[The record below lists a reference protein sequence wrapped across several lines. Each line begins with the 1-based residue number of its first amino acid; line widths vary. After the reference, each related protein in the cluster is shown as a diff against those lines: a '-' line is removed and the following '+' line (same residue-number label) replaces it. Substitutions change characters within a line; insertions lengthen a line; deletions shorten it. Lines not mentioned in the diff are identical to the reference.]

1 MRELI
6 LKDKWVSAGAN
17 FGTLGGA
24 QCVADFGDV
33 RRELNAIRTTAAL
46 CDFSFSKIFEYDE
59 SDGID
64 FLDTK
69 LAANILKLRYG
80 RIIDTFIAD
89 GGGRVAAEAF
99 VANAA
104 DKVVAVCEPLS
115 DAAVSPLAD
124 SAESDKTADRVLL
137 SVDGPLAWRVA
148 RDVFGADILNLS
160 VLSVE
165 KYDFDGA
172 DVFLMRNGRTG
183 EFGYQFLAPASVAE
197 SLCGK
202 ISESLESVGGTVCGF
217 GAHAIARLEGN
228 FFNVYAEG
236 AKIGCPLELGLQW
249 MVDFDKESF
258 DGSEA
263 IFAKRAAG
271 VERALVGLKT
281 SGALP
286 AGAEIFDGS
295 EKVGEVVVSAESPTL
310 SANIGLGLFSKDYA
324 VSGFDFSLS
333 PDSPATVSTVSRP
346 FVFAASLE
354 RGMEE

>member
-6 LKDKWVSAGAN
+6 LKDIWTAAGAD
-17 FGTLGGA
+17 FGALGGA
-24 QCVADFGDV
+24 QCVANFGDV
-33 RRELNAIRTTAAL
+33 RRELNALRTTAAL
-46 CDFSFSKIFEYDE
+46 CDFSFSKIFEYGE

-64 FLDTK
+64 FLDTR

-80 RIIDTFIAD
+80 RIIDTFLAD
-89 GGGRVAAEAF
+89 ESGRIAAEAF

-115 DAAVSPLAD
+115 DGAVSVLAEPPE
-124 SAESDKTADRVLL
+124 ADKTADRVLL
-137 SVDGPLAWRVA
+137 SVDGPLAWRVV
-148 RDVFGADILNLS
+148 RDVFGSDILNLS

-183 EFGYQFLAPASVAE
+183 EFGYQFLAPASAAE
-197 SLCGK
+197 SLYGK
-202 ISESLESVGGTVCGF
+202 ISASLESVGGTLCGF
-217 GAHAIARLEGN
+217 DAHAIARLEGN

-258 DGSEA
+258 DGFGA
-263 IFAKRAAG
+263 IFAKRNAG
-271 VERALVGLKT
+271 VERTVVGLKT
-281 SGALP
+281 SGAIP
-286 AGAEIFDGS
+286 ERAEIFDGS
-295 EKVGEVVVSAESPTL
+295 EKVGEVAVSAESPTL
-310 SANIGLGLFSKDYA
+310 SANIGLGLFSKEYA
-324 VSGFDFSLS
+324 ASGFDFSLS

-354 RGMEE
+354 RGMDG